1 MCRGAT
7 LLIDLLVSFG
17 DPKDTR
23 RSIKNK
29 VVNIGLPLYYETVSQ
44 SHISLDEKVTV
55 KNELCHQ

>member
-29 VVNIGLPLYYETVSQ
+29 VVNTGLYYETVSQ